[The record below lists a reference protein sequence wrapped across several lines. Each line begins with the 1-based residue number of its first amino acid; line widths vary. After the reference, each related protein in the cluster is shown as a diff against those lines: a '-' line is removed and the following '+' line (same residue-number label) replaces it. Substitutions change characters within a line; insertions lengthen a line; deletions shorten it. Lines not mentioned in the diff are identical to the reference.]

1 MKKYQC
7 NEKVFDNLSE
17 VRDELGVM
25 FSDEISEKLLAKLGV
40 EVVEEK
46 EEQTEE
52 MRLALAKQIRAN
64 EVSNITIDVDG
75 MIFDGDEVSQGRMRN
90 AIEAMKVSGKEE
102 IEWKLADEKVALVT
116 LEQLESAFV
125 QAVETMNALWVDP
138 YK

>member
-25 FSDEISEKLLAKLGV
+25 FSDEVSEKLLAKLGV
-40 EVVEEK
+40 EVIEEK

>member
-25 FSDEISEKLLAKLGV
+25 FADEISEKLLAKLGV
-40 EVVEEK
+40 EVIEEK

>member
-25 FSDEISEKLLAKLGV
+25 FSDEVSEKLLAKLGV
-40 EVVEEK
+40 EVIEEK

-64 EVSNITIDVDG
+64 EVRNITIDVEG
-75 MIFDGDEVSQGRMRN
+75 MIFDGDEVSQGRLRN